1 MAFDEGWNPVGF
13 VLSEGTFDPAEM
25 ALRGRLGAHV
35 THSRHDSRAI
45 TRKAREAFLR
55 RFELEVD
62 PDGKLEPE
70 ERRRRAAHA
79 KKAYFMR
86 LAMKRRKRPSAKQ
99 KKASPGS

>member
-1 MAFDEGWNPVGF
+1 MKAGTQWDFC
-13 VLSEGTFDPAEM
+13 LSEGTFDPEEM

-45 TRKAREAFLR
+45 TRKAREAFLG

-62 PDGKLEPE
+62 PDGKLELD

-79 KKAYFMR
+79 KKAYFLR
-86 LAMKRRKRPSAKQ
+86 LGMKGRKRRRAMRG
-99 KKASPGS
+99 KAGRKS